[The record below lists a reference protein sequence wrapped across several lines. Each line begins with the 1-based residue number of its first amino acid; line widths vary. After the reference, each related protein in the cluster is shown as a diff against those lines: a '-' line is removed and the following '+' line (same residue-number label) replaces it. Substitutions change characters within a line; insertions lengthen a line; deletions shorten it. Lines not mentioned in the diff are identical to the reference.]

1 MIKKKIVH
9 PTERYSGSDAE
20 NLNIKI
26 GLERDEQLLR
36 EGDRTIILDIAE
48 LYKKERNE
56 STKYKIFGKTKMI
69 FRNLYSGVTD
79 YVPLKNS
86 LYDLGDGLDGDWTG
100 YLPYDEFAFIRRD
113 TVREVA
119 TATGSTIGQFNQ
131 TISLTGTTDHT
142 TITVLDS
149 STWNWNYH
157 VSYVYDHDSTYPM
170 KYTLS
175 GNTTYDFTAESGV
188 PFRVEVFDT
197 SYQLI
202 SPIKHN
208 MSLGE
213 HIVLSGTTLTN
224 VNKSDRVFNITSVGD
239 NNYESELYVINISK
253 SEFTTSQITIMDSIG
268 VVFGQRCLDRTNII
282 QTTSKYYVHKHK
294 TITTVDDCIID
305 NCGFETPIFEIERKL
320 QFETADQRN
329 DVYIEQNRPESVL
342 YHFKNA
348 IDIKGLR
355 NNLNYTPTEVYLTTT
370 FRNRNGYFNYPPR
383 NGWKFNFHNSWV
395 DEQFDDSFSGSD
407 TNLPFTSVSS
417 SGFTFKQ
424 GDELPVGTV
433 LDGAFVEYN
442 EQDFKETI
450 LSEGFHKISSDV
462 LIFNHGQSS
471 LKGTFAGL
479 SQTNPSGLI
488 YQPHHRI
495 KLRELS
501 PYVETAN
508 TNNIHNL
515 PENVIY
521 DELNGVWKWRD
532 LYDHG
537 YVDPDNFGTNHP
549 FTNGQHYVHS
559 DINFLFRNEERF
571 LNKGVGIKNFTS
583 DDDNC

>member
-9 PTERYSGSDAE
+9 PTKRYSGSEAE
-20 NLNIKI
+20 NLNIKL

-56 STKYKIFGKTKMI
+56 STKYKIFGKSKMI
-69 FRNLYSGVTD
+69 FRNLYSGTTTYD
-79 YVPLKNS
+79 ALKNR
-86 LYDLGDGLDGDWTG
+86 LYDVGDGLDADWTG
-100 YLPYDEFAFIRRD
+100 YLPYDEFAFVRCD
-113 TVREVA
+113 TVREVS
-119 TATGSTIGQFNQ
+119 TATSTTVGGFNQ
-131 TISLTGTTDHT
+131 TISLVGPTDHS

-149 STWNWNYH
+149 TTWNWNYH
-157 VSYVYDHDSTYPM
+157 LSYVYDHDSTHPM

-175 GNTTYDFTAESGV
+175 GNTEYSFTAESGI
-188 PFRVEVFDT
+188 PFRVVVYDT

-213 HIVLSGTTLTN
+213 FIVLSGSTLTN
-224 VNKSDRVFNITSVGD
+224 ANRSGRVFNISSVGD

-253 SEFTTSQITIMDSIG
+253 SEFTPNQITIMDSIG
-268 VVFGQRCLDRTNII
+268 VVFGQRCLDRTNVSG
-282 QTTSKYYVHKHK
+282 TTSSYYVHKHK
-294 TITTVDDCIID
+294 TLTTADECIID
-305 NCGFETPIFEIERKL
+305 NCGFETPIFEVERKL
-320 QFETADQRN
+320 QFETNDGRN
-329 DVYIEQNRPESVL
+329 NVYIEQNRPESIL

-348 IDIKGLR
+348 LDIKGLR
-355 NNLNYTPTEVYLTTT
+355 NNLKYTPTEVYVSTI

-383 NGWKFNFHNSWV
+383 NGWKFNFHNTWV
-395 DEQFDDSFSGSD
+395 DGQFDDTFSGSN
-407 TNLPFTSVSS
+407 TNLPFTSVS
-417 SGFTFKQ
+417 GGAHTFKK
-424 GDELPVGTV
+424 GDELPVGTI

-450 LSEGFHKISSDV
+450 LSEGFHKITNDFNT
-462 LIFNHGQSS
+462 FNHGQ
-471 LKGTFAGL
+471 LNTANFGGV

-488 YQPHHRI
+488 YQPHYRI

-537 YVDPDNFGTNHP
+537 YIDPDNFGTNHP
-549 FTNGQHYVHS
+549 FTNGQHYVKG
-559 DINFLFRNEERF
+559 DINFLLRNEERF
-571 LNKGVGIKNFTS
+571 LNKGVGIKNFTT
-583 DDDNC
+583 DQDC

>member
-208 MSLGE
+208 MSLG
-213 HIVLSGTTLTN
+213 
-224 VNKSDRVFNITSVGD
+224 
-239 NNYESELYVINISK
+239 
-253 SEFTTSQITIMDSIG
+253 
-268 VVFGQRCLDRTNII
+268 
-282 QTTSKYYVHKHK
+282 
-294 TITTVDDCIID
+294 
-305 NCGFETPIFEIERKL
+305 
-320 QFETADQRN
+320 
-329 DVYIEQNRPESVL
+329 
-342 YHFKNA
+342 
-348 IDIKGLR
+348 
-355 NNLNYTPTEVYLTTT
+355 
-370 FRNRNGYFNYPPR
+370 
-383 NGWKFNFHNSWV
+383 
-395 DEQFDDSFSGSD
+395 
-407 TNLPFTSVSS
+407 
-417 SGFTFKQ
+417 
-424 GDELPVGTV
+424 
-433 LDGAFVEYN
+433 
-442 EQDFKETI
+442 
-450 LSEGFHKISSDV
+450 
-462 LIFNHGQSS
+462 
-471 LKGTFAGL
+471 
-479 SQTNPSGLI
+479 
-488 YQPHHRI
+488 
-495 KLRELS
+495 
-501 PYVETAN
+501 
-508 TNNIHNL
+508 
-515 PENVIY
+515 
-521 DELNGVWKWRD
+521 
-532 LYDHG
+532 
-537 YVDPDNFGTNHP
+537 
-549 FTNGQHYVHS
+549 
-559 DINFLFRNEERF
+559 
-571 LNKGVGIKNFTS
+571 
-583 DDDNC
+583 